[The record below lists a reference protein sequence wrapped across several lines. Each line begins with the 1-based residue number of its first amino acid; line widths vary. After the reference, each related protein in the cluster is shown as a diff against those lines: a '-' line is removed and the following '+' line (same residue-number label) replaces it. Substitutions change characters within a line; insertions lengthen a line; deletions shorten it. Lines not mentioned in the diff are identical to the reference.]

1 MKSEERE
8 LEQAI
13 LGCKKNK
20 ASSQQFI
27 YKLLY
32 SRMLGVCYRYARSE
46 DEAKDMLQDGFIK
59 LFEKIKMFN
68 STGSF
73 EGWARRI
80 FINNAI
86 DTYRKNKKEI
96 LIDNSIPLPESNED
110 DIPSAYEGLSVS
122 DVVDALQDLS
132 PAYQMTFNLYVMEG
146 YSHQEIADE
155 LGISVG
161 TSKSNY
167 AKAKAKMKKLLLEKI
182 NKSND

>member
-1 MKSEERE
+1 MKSEEHD

-32 SRMLGVCYRYARSE
+32 SKMLSVCYRYARSE

-59 LFEKIKMFN
+59 LFEKVKMFN
-68 STGSF
+68 SSGSF

-96 LIDNSIPLPESNED
+96 LIDNSIPIKETEEE
-110 DIPSAYEGLSVS
+110 DIPSIYEDLSIS
-122 DVVDALQDLS
+122 DVVDAVQNLS
-132 PAYQMTFNLYVMEG
+132 PAYQMSFNLYVMEG

-167 AKAKAKMKKLLLEKI
+167 AKAKAKMKKLLLQKI
-182 NKSND
+182 KENND